1 MKKIVSFLFL
11 LVLFVPLVACS
22 YTGRNA
28 QVVRTQWDDN
38 TKDGAYYIIN
48 SVEELN
54 NYITEGNENRLS
66 QNVEGYDSTFFEEKS
81 LVLVL
86 ISEGSGS
93 VSHKLKDIKINGD
106 VVEVTIKRNV
116 PEIGTCDMAETTIM
130 FEVSK
135 EEANTIKDVNL
146 IQK

>member
-1 MKKIVSFLFL
+1 MKKVVNFLFL
-11 LVLFVPLVACS
+11 LVLFIPLVACS

-28 QVVRTQWDDN
+28 QVVRTQWDEN
-38 TKDGAYYIIN
+38 TKDGNYYIIG

-66 QNVEGYDSTFFEEKS
+66 QYVESYDESFFEEKS

-93 VSHKLKDIKINGD
+93 VSHKLKDVKFNGD
-106 VVEVTIKRNV
+106 VVDITIKRNV
-116 PEIGTCDMAETTIM
+116 PEIGTCDMAETTII

>member
-1 MKKIVSFLFL
+1 MRKFLNFLFM
-11 LVLFVPLVACS
+11 LFLFMPLVACS
-22 YTGRNA
+22 YTDRNA
-28 QVVRTQWDDN
+28 QVVRTQWDNN
-38 TKDGAYYIIN
+38 TKDGAYYIIG

-54 NYITEGNENRLS
+54 NYITEENENRLS
-66 QNVEGYDSTFFEEKS
+66 QYIDGYDESFFETKS

-93 VSHKLKDIKINGD
+93 VSHRLKDVKLNGD
-106 VVEVTIKRNV
+106 VVDITIKRKV
-116 PEIGTCDMAETTIM
+116 PEMGTCDMAETTIM

>member
-11 LVLFVPLVACS
+11 LVLSISLVACS

-28 QVVRTQWDDN
+28 QVVRTQWDEN
-38 TKDGAYYIIN
+38 TKDGNYYIIG
-48 SVEELN
+48 SVEELT
-54 NYITEGNENRLS
+54 NYITEENENRLS
-66 QNVEGYDSTFFEEKS
+66 QYIDGYAESFFEEKS

-86 ISEGSGS
+86 ISESSGS
-93 VSHKLKDIKINGD
+93 VSHKLKDIKFNGD
-106 VVEVTIKRNV
+106 VVDITIKRNV